1 MAISSVNTIIPNR
14 SPQISNRKLKAIL
27 NHACGGERNFSYGSK
42 KVLYDRLK
50 GQDLDAHALAEEIIA
65 ISDGLESDFVSNL
78 IFEHFKGCPECHRG
92 IMKKIDLRDVH
103 SYDYDKYGILP
114 PYCSFCGC
122 GYPEHIIVTR

>member
-1 MAISSVNTIIPNR
+1 MATSSVNTIIPNR
-14 SPQISNRKLKAIL
+14 SLQISNRKLKAIF
-27 NHACGGERNFSYGSK
+27 NHACNDGKNFSHHSK

-122 GYPEHIIVTR
+122 GYPEHITVTR

>member
-1 MAISSVNTIIPNR
+1 MATSSVNTIIPNR

-27 NHACGGERNFSYGSK
+27 NHACDDERNFSYGSK

-50 GQDLDAHALAEEIIA
+50 SQDIGSHALAEEIIA

-92 IMKKIDLRDVH
+92 IMKKIDLKDVH

-114 PYCSFCGC
+114 PYCTSCGC

>member
-1 MAISSVNTIIPNR
+1 MTISSVNTI
-14 SPQISNRKLKAIL
+14 ISNRKLKAIL

-50 GQDLDAHALAEEIIA
+50 GQAQGLDAHALAEEIIA

-103 SYDYDKYGILP
+103 SYDYDKYGVLP